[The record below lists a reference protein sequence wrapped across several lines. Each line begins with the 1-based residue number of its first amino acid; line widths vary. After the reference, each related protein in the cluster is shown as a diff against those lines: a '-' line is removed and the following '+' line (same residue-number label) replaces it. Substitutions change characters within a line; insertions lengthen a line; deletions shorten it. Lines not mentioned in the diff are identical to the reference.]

1 MLRNPTHPFIFYTAG
16 EVTRRLYPGHVPYA
30 EAGGLWARSRDFGS
44 MLPLL
49 HHHWQPWLDGTT
61 SLDEALRRI
70 AAELP
75 AATAR

>member
-1 MLRNPTHPFIFYTAG
+1 
-16 EVTRRLYPGHVPYA
+16 
-30 EAGGLWARSRDFGS
+30 

-49 HHHWQPWLDGTT
+49 QRHWQPWLDGTI

-75 AATAR
+75 ATTAR